1 MSGVLP
7 AVADPAWR
15 DPAWL
20 TAVTGLLSALI
31 GGMAAALTG
40 RRRQGHTLDALKAIK
55 RSADAANKGVNNSHS
70 TNLRDDLDGVQATVT
85 RLETGVG
92 KLDSK
97 VDVLADL
104 LVGFERCSRQRDEAT
119 QARADTAHAAMH
131 RRLDVLEAAQVP
143 SPQQEES

>member
-31 GGMAAALTG
+31 GGLAAALTG

-55 RSADAANKGVNNSHS
+55 RSADAANEGVNNAHS
-70 TNLRDDLDGVQATVT
+70 TNLRDDLDGVQDTVT
-85 RLETGVG
+85 RLETGLD

-97 VDVLADL
+97 VDVLADM
-104 LVGFERCSRQRDEAT
+104 LVDFERCSRQRDEAT

-131 RRLDVLEAAQVP
+131 RRLEALEEVVKRDCPEA
-143 SPQQEES
+143 